1 MIEIGKQKYQ
11 FKKFIEIKEKQQ
23 SKGWGPIDRKKKT
36 QGGWDFKKI
45 NLKNYFKWN
54 K

>member
-1 MIEIGKQKYQ
+1 MIEIEKQKYQ

-23 SKGWGPIDRKKKT
+23 SKGWWPIDKKKKT

>member
-23 SKGWGPIDRKKKT
+23 SKG
-36 QGGWDFKKI
+36 
-45 NLKNYFKWN
+45 
-54 K
+54 